1 VTIEPSARHDPTAL
15 PEPTMHEEHTT
26 ATRIMGFVVLTAYFV
41 FLAYAA
47 LRFLGV
53 SFVRFHG

>member
-1 VTIEPSARHDPTAL
+1 
-15 PEPTMHEEHTT
+15 MHEENTT
-26 ATRIMGFVVLTAYFV
+26 ATRIMGFVILAAYFV

-47 LRFLGV
+47 LRILGV